1 MLLAYNA
8 TSATIAANL
17 GKWRPNAANPTG
29 LYVPKLSDQFFRA
42 WTGAGEAGTYNHA
55 GVPEISGQMDG
66 GGYYQNAEGIG
77 ALYPSNAR
85 PEYIMSAASGFSMF
99 NAKINIL
106 ASRYNSIFGAS
117 PTVMPSSINLPVC
130 LYLGLT
136 A

>member
-1 MLLAYNA
+1 MLISY
-8 TSATIAANL
+8 SF
-17 GKWRPNAANPTG
+17 
-29 LYVPKLSDQFFRA
+29 LYGFIVIKSLFRA

-66 GGYYQNAEGIG
+66 GGYYQNAEGVG